1 MTPPRRPPRPPPGH
15 RGAFANMRA
24 GRPGPG
30 FRGLFGL
37 RRVGCVVS
45 FALAMDI
52 SQLRAKIR
60 DIKDFPTE
68 GILYKDIT
76 TLLQDGPAWA
86 R

>member
-1 MTPPRRPPRPPPGH
+1 MVR
-15 RGAFANMRA
+15 
-24 GRPGPG
+24 
-30 FRGLFGL
+30 
-37 RRVGCVVS
+37 

-86 R
+86 SVIDIPITPPKVWRILHDKGVV